1 MYGQDCMAE
10 LPLPSGG
17 RSMEKML
24 PALVPP
30 SLLQLGSEHWP
41 CLLLAP
47 LTVLGSSKGMSGS
60 DAALAL
66 ALLHSSSNQGN
77 EVILFLPIFPPPR
90 KTVISQQSHAGL
102 VYHQNDTTATGTS
115 KNSCALLGTATK
127 IYPSTLQQL
136 GAVTA
141 TRYLFC

>member
-1 MYGQDCMAE
+1 MYGQDCTAE

-17 RSMEKML
+17 KNREKML
-24 PALVPP
+24 PAPVPL
-30 SLLQLGSEHWP
+30 SLLQLGSEHWT
-41 CLLLAP
+41 CLPLAP

-66 ALLHSSSNQGN
+66 TLLHSSSNQGN
-77 EVILFLPIFPPPR
+77 EVIIFLSIFPCPR
-90 KTVISQQSHAGL
+90 KAVLSQQGHATL
-102 VYHQNDTTATGTS
+102 LCRQNDTTATGTC

-127 IYPSTLQQL
+127 MYPSTLQQL